1 MNCNSLYEGDR
12 DERNKTRRAEDQQKR
27 QLFGWYPIYDTLRGI
42 CGELQV
48 KVYIQHIMDF
58 NPVED
63 SSVGVSV
70 LAGSLPPENFYI
82 AELHGL
88 VDELVVEDDPEYDWQ
103 DNFRSSRTS
112 NDARQLLL
120 PQGFVFLK
128 GS

>member
-1 MNCNSLYEGDR
+1 MH
-12 DERNKTRRAEDQQKR
+12 TR
-27 QLFGWYPIYDTLRGI
+27 WYPIYDTLRGI

-70 LAGSLPPENFYI
+70 LAGSLPPDHFYI
-82 AELHGL
+82 SELHGL

-103 DNFRSSRTS
+103 DNFRSASTS
-112 NDARQLLL
+112 K
-120 PQGFVFLK
+120 P
-128 GS
+128 